1 MANFAEIKT
10 EVVVD
15 TKKAT
20 QQVERFKG
28 VASRAFKG
36 TAIAAAAVA
45 AGMVGIGKAISANIE
60 QSKKLQ
66 RASFFGAQ
74 LKDAQR
80 FQKRVGGIL
89 TEMQSLEE
97 IAKFRQVGFSDKDID
112 RATDLARKIQVLG
125 GVSLETALNM
135 VRTGDGV
142 DKLSSALNLDM
153 NTALDNTVK
162 SMTSGVPRA
171 SDKARAALALLT
183 KETKGISGNFKA
195 MTQADPFKQMTV
207 TIQDATQATL
217 RKLGPELTKL
227 TENIKSV
234 LPLVQDFIKGSVI
247 IFSGLLKSLAK
258 VRDAIT
264 QAFSGKTFA
273 KIIGFFINILDKMKQ
288 LPLVGKSIARMFDT
302 TTLDSMRKLANYN
315 IQTQTVLKNTAKD
328 TATSAVKTASKVN
341 KTLDKV
347 RRQNGKRNQKARS
360 ESLQELLDFQAQA
373 RTQLRNFQQF
383 ALNNISSMGGTIS
396 GVIAAMKDTP
406 EQLRI
411 LSSRYAKEIQKTN
424 GLTMEEILMRRQS
437 GKLTDRQAK
446 VAVLINTIR
455 RAGLADQQEF
465 LRNQATITRQLQASL
480 TVSES
485 QKKLAEVAAAT
496 NDLQTDVL
504 TAQRQLRDVAITQQL
519 TISGLLEKQA
529 RQRGRLS
536 LFDRLALK
544 QARSILKSTE
554 ENQKRYEKI
563 AQQQRP
569 LIQLMKLR
577 AELENL
583 ITEPAQTRLNL
594 DKQEQTSTS
603 NVLRMRQELANIQG
617 TMTQRQALQISGQ
630 ERINQLNFER
640 RQIQIDINKLKIL
653 EATTI
658 NKSDKAILKSRIAS
672 QQILL
677 ANKKEE
683 INLQGKINAAQLGQ
697 LTLTGAFEKNI
708 NQAIGKTIP
717 AATKLGNTLAQSAV
731 QFAQFVGSSLER
743 LGEGFAKFVM
753 GVKDA
758 DLGADLGKGF
768 IELLAGIAKNFGL
781 TFAGIGATYLA
792 AGNAAQ
798 GIPTLAAAGGLL
810 ALSGALGALSSITDS
825 PGGTAGGGGSRAAS
839 PSFQQSLGGDTSQAE
854 PTREVFV
861 VINSS
866 PWNKTGPQEAKEF
879 QSWLRKNK
887 RIVGGMA

>member
-1 MANFAEIKT
+1 MANFAEIRT

-45 AGMVGIGKAISANIE
+45 AGIVGVGKAISANIE

-112 RATDLARKIQVLG
+112 KATDLARKIQVLG

-288 LPLVGKSIARMFDT
+288 LPLVGKSIARMF
-302 TTLDSMRKLANYN
+302 
-315 IQTQTVLKNTAKD
+315 
-328 TATSAVKTASKVN
+328 
-341 KTLDKV
+341 
-347 RRQNGKRNQKARS
+347 
-360 ESLQELLDFQAQA
+360 
-373 RTQLRNFQQF
+373 
-383 ALNNISSMGGTIS
+383 
-396 GVIAAMKDTP
+396 
-406 EQLRI
+406 
-411 LSSRYAKEIQKTN
+411 
-424 GLTMEEILMRRQS
+424 
-437 GKLTDRQAK
+437 
-446 VAVLINTIR
+446 
-455 RAGLADQQEF
+455 
-465 LRNQATITRQLQASL
+465 
-480 TVSES
+480 
-485 QKKLAEVAAAT
+485 
-496 NDLQTDVL
+496 
-504 TAQRQLRDVAITQQL
+504 
-519 TISGLLEKQA
+519 
-529 RQRGRLS
+529 
-536 LFDRLALK
+536 
-544 QARSILKSTE
+544 
-554 ENQKRYEKI
+554 
-563 AQQQRP
+563 
-569 LIQLMKLR
+569 
-577 AELENL
+577 
-583 ITEPAQTRLNL
+583 
-594 DKQEQTSTS
+594 
-603 NVLRMRQELANIQG
+603 
-617 TMTQRQALQISGQ
+617 
-630 ERINQLNFER
+630 
-640 RQIQIDINKLKIL
+640 
-653 EATTI
+653 
-658 NKSDKAILKSRIAS
+658 
-672 QQILL
+672 
-677 ANKKEE
+677 
-683 INLQGKINAAQLGQ
+683 
-697 LTLTGAFEKNI
+697 
-708 NQAIGKTIP
+708 
-717 AATKLGNTLAQSAV
+717 
-731 QFAQFVGSSLER
+731 
-743 LGEGFAKFVM
+743 
-753 GVKDA
+753 
-758 DLGADLGKGF
+758 
-768 IELLAGIAKNFGL
+768 
-781 TFAGIGATYLA
+781 
-792 AGNAAQ
+792 
-798 GIPTLAAAGGLL
+798 
-810 ALSGALGALSSITDS
+810 
-825 PGGTAGGGGSRAAS
+825 
-839 PSFQQSLGGDTSQAE
+839 
-854 PTREVFV
+854 
-861 VINSS
+861 
-866 PWNKTGPQEAKEF
+866 
-879 QSWLRKNK
+879 
-887 RIVGGMA
+887 